1 MTAADRN
8 ALADAARGL
17 ALKVQADDT
26 TGVQAASTADL
37 TKDAASLE
45 YLVGNT
51 STKLA
56 SSAPAVDQVYLLDAS
71 DLKKNADG
79 TPGEAQFFCSLN
91 QTTAEVQF
99 TIGAL
104 PPGRYGFAIVTFASA
119 KPWRLSLLMR
129 QDSSPNG
136 VAHWLLAGFY
146 PSAMTA
152 AGHDGLWYWTQA
164 RQMTKDK
171 QPWVAWLYYQEAQ
184 TLLSPAGFVMTTHMD
199 KLRTEASGAAPSVL
213 SEGISADTPLVVKAA
228 DGTEYRFTALGVD
241 DSLAQASV
249 DVAAHFKADLIS
261 DPVAARKRND
271 AAAAALVAAYPEL
284 RKPFHGVWIYA
295 ETKGQPP
302 FATEE
307 PMDAIK

>member
-1 MTAADRN
+1 MAATDRA
-8 ALADAARGL
+8 ALADAARNV
-17 ALKVQADDT
+17 ALRVQADDLA
-26 TGVQAASTADL
+26 GISAVSAADL
-37 TKDAASLE
+37 TKNAAALE

-56 SSAPAVDQVYLLDAS
+56 GSAPSVEQLYLLDGS
-71 DLKKNADG
+71 DLKKNGDG
-79 TPGEAQFFCSLN
+79 SAGEAQFFCSLN
-91 QTTAEVQF
+91 KTTAEVQF
-99 TIGAL
+99 TIGSL

-119 KPWRLSLLMR
+119 KPWRLSMLLR
-129 QDSSPNG
+129 QESG
-136 VAHWLLAGFY
+136 RWLLAGFY
-146 PSAMTA
+146 PGAMTA

-184 TLLSPAGFVMTTHMD
+184 TLLSPAGFVMTTHLD
-199 KLRTEASGAAPSVL
+199 KLRTEATDAAPSVL
-213 SEGISADTPLVVKAA
+213 SEGISVDTPLVVKAT
-228 DGTEYRFTALGVD
+228 DGTEYRFTSLGVD

-284 RKPFHGVWIYA
+284 RKPFHGVWAYA
-295 ETKGQPP
+295 ETTGQPP

-307 PMDAIK
+307 PMEAIK